1 MMYSGHILKS
11 LSLLAILAVAGCA
24 GQPPASKTPSGTYSV
39 TYDNLSAL
47 LGVHSG
53 TGRLVLPDGSEYAFK
68 ADGYSL
74 AGLGHS
80 IATATGTVYNLQKP
94 EDLSGE
100 YGAVGGTAIVGH
112 GGGTAG
118 LKNRENEVYLDV
130 DSAETGL
137 RLGLGGGFV
146 TFRLGEQ
153 LKGPRVAAVQPMPPN
168 LARQT
173 GYIQCCR
180 ACGYCRHGPLQRQ
193 AFETACRERQTS
205 ADTTRH
211 SGEPYHRHRRWRGR
225 PCSSDTGKHAA
236 PCEQARRDHD
246 YRHQVTRTGRQA
258 FANPYPGPGRLPGY
272 HDRKPRPA
280 TGRGFFVP
288 PRRSCLAEMRT

>member
-1 MMYSGHILKS
+1 MPPQTGS
-11 LSLLAILAVAGCA
+11 AGCHPCRTCKAQYRIRIRQIA
-24 GQPPASKTPSGTYSV
+24 GQ
-39 TYDNLSAL
+39 
-47 LGVHSG
+47 H
-53 TGRLVLPDGSEYAFK
+53 R
-68 ADGYSL
+68 
-74 AGLGHS
+74 HRQ
-80 IATATGTVYNLQKP
+80 ATRS
-94 EDLSGE
+94 D
-100 YGAVGGTAIVGH
+100 
-112 GGGTAG
+112 
-118 LKNRENEVYLDV
+118 R
-130 DSAETGL
+130 
-137 RLGLGGGFV
+137 R
-146 TFRLGEQ
+146 
-153 LKGPRVAAVQPMPPN
+153 N

-180 ACGYCRHGPLQRQ
+180 PCGYCRHGPLQRQ

-288 PRRSCLAEMRT
+288 PCRSCLAEMRT

>member
-153 LKGPRVAAVQPMPPN
+153 LKGPRVAAVQPMPPKP
-168 LARQT
+168 AAPVAT
-173 GYIQCCR
+173 PAEPVSHSIEFGYDKSRVSIAIGKQLDPIVATWR
-180 ACGYCRHGPLQRQ
+180 DKPVTFNVVGH
-193 AFETACRERQTS
+193 
-205 ADTTRH
+205 ADTVGTDRYNDRLSKQRAENVKQALIQRGIAANRITAIGVGEAGLAVPTPENTRL
-211 SGEPYHRHRRWRGR
+211 RANRRVVIMI
-225 PCSSDTGKHAA
+225 TA
-236 PCEQARRDHD
+236 
-246 YRHQVTRTGRQA
+246 TR
-258 FANPYPGPGRLPGY
+258 
-272 HDRKPRPA
+272 
-280 TGRGFFVP
+280 
-288 PRRSCLAEMRT
+288 